1 MYNCHQDLVSGSH
14 SLYLVIQFKIK
25 NFKKM
30 MIMTKG
36 AVRNQYD
43 FNEIRKRKLE
53 ISDRAV

>member
-1 MYNCHQDLVSGSH
+1 M
-14 SLYLVIQFKIK
+14 IQFKIK